1 MGRVK
6 IFASFLSIACFVFP
20 LRAALGQT
28 LLAGR
33 ASDSKVTRSLF
44 TQSAVE
50 KLSQD
55 FTSDD
60 ISYLLLDAHTGAVLA
75 SRWPESDR
83 PIPLGSL
90 VKPFTALAYAQRH
103 RYKYPVYTCHGTASR
118 CWRARPHGQL
128 NIVSALANSCNS
140 YFLEVASQL
149 SGTDMHDVASEFGLD
164 SPGDSLTGSALMG
177 LGEDWAI
184 SPLHMARAYLELNR
198 RRADPGIAEI
208 LRGLER
214 SAQSGTG
221 SGVGNA
227 LKHSSALVKTGTA
240 VCRHAHRAPGDGFVV
255 ALVPNDQP
263 LFLLMVR
270 AHGVPG
276 AVASV
281 IAGRMLARLE
291 Q

>member
-6 IFASFLSIACFVFP
+6 IFASLLSIACFVFP
-20 LRAALGQT
+20 LRATLGQT

-33 ASDSKVTRSLF
+33 ASDSTVTSSLF

-60 ISYLLLDAHTGAVLA
+60 ISYLLLDACTGAVLA
-75 SRWPESDR
+75 SRWSEAER

-90 VKPFTALAYAQRH
+90 VKPFTALAYAQSHGYR
-103 RYKYPVYTCHGTASR
+103 YPVYTCHGAASR

-128 NIVSALANSCNS
+128 NIVSALADSCNS

-149 SGTDMHDVASEFGLD
+149 SGADMHNLALEFGLD

-177 LGEDWAI
+177 LGDDWAI

-198 RRADPGIAEI
+198 RRANPGIAEI
-208 LRGLER
+208 LRGLEW

-221 SGVGNA
+221 SGVGHA

-240 VCRHAHRAPGDGFVV
+240 VCRHAHRAPADGFVV
-255 ALVPNDQP
+255 ALVPDDQP

-270 AHGVPG
+270 VHGVTG

-281 IAGRMLARLE
+281 IAGRMLARLG